1 MMYQTNEFRRGLKI
15 EYEGGLWSIID
26 CQHVKPGKGVAFVK
40 TKLKNLIDQR
50 TVHVN
55 FRSGDKVGKPDVSEV
70 KMQVLY
76 TDGTAWHFMDTKTYD
91 QLEVRVE
98 DLGDSALFLKEELQV
113 SVLLYNGRAIDV
125 ELPNFVEVEIT
136 ECEPGV
142 KGDTVQGGTKQA
154 TVETG
159 ATVLVPLFVD
169 QGERIRVDT
178 RTGEYASRVK

>member
-1 MMYQTNEFRRGLKI
+1 MYQTNEFRRGLKI
-15 EYEGGLWSIID
+15 EYDGGLWSITE

-55 FRSGDKVGKPDVSEV
+55 FRSGDKVGRPDVNEV

-76 TDGTAWHFMDTKTYD
+76 TDGTSWFFMDTKTYD
-91 QLEVRVE
+91 QLEVRIE
-98 DLGDSALFLKEELQV
+98 DLGDEARFLKDELHV
-113 SVLLYNGRAIDV
+113 NVLLYNGRAIAVD
-125 ELPNFVEVEIT
+125 LPNFVEVEIT

-142 KGDTVQGGTKQA
+142 KGDTVQGGTKSA

-159 ATVLVPLFVD
+159 ATVQVPLFVE

>member
-1 MMYQTNEFRRGLKI
+1 MYQTNEFRRGLKI
-15 EYEGGLWSIID
+15 EYEGGLWSITD

-55 FRSGDKVGKPDVSEV
+55 FRSGDKVGKPDVCEV

-76 TDGTAWHFMDTKTYD
+76 TDGTAWHFMDTKTYE
-91 QLEVRVE
+91 QLEVRLE
-98 DLGDSALFLKEELQV
+98 DLGDSSNFLKEELQV
-113 SVLLYNGRAIDV
+113 NVLLYNGRAIDV
-125 ELPNFVEVEIT
+125 DLPNFVEVEIT

-142 KGDTVQGGTKQA
+142 KGDTVQGGTKPA

-159 ATVLVPLFVD
+159 AVVLVPLFVD
-169 QGERIRVDT
+169 RGERIRVDT

>member
-1 MMYQTNEFRRGLKI
+1 MYQTNEFRRGLKI

-55 FRSGDKVGKPDVSEV
+55 FRSGDKVGKPDVNEV

-91 QLEVRVE
+91 QLEVRLE
-98 DLGDSALFLKEELQV
+98 DLGDSGRFLKEELQV

-125 ELPNFVEVEIT
+125 ELPNFVELEIT

-159 ATVLVPLFVD
+159 AVVLVPLFVD

-178 RTGEYASRVK
+178 RTGDYASRVK